1 MSQWSGPQDQGR
13 GPATCVVCEHSYVMC
28 WRGGGVLVE
37 GEGRGGEGV
46 LVGGEGRGGEWSDGE
61 RGGGAGGRRV
71 TPLLQAKQL
80 NSILVF
86 LAASPDC
93 LEEASPAVPTSHFS
107 VC

>member
-1 MSQWSGPQDQGR
+1 MEG
-13 GPATCVVCEHSYVMC
+13 E
-28 WRGGGVLVE
+28 GVLVKGEGVLGE
-37 GEGRGGEGV
+37 GEGRGGGC
-46 LVGGEGRGGEWSDGE
+46 WWKE

-80 NSILVF
+80 NSIPVF
-86 LAASPDC
+86 LAASPDNL